1 MKKTFFIA
9 LAIVSFGLI
18 SCSQEEKVNGNEVSQ
33 QNVEENFTVLEEK
46 EFTGDELFAQS
57 MSSLEGYVDSDI
69 IERINTSFEEAYN
82 ELPST
87 GEQTRTLPLPLYKTV
102 RITYPTAD
110 ESGKTVQASALIVYP
125 LLKRIKNVMLIN
137 HGTQIGFM
145 MVPTGYTS
153 VEAIMAATGSLCIL
167 PDYIGLGSTAK
178 HPDLYL
184 NHEVHGTTSVDA
196 LLTLLDFAKSKR
208 LPLESDYNTYIVGY
222 SQGGSVSLASLRQVQ
237 RLDEATQ
244 KRIHL
249 KKVFCGDG
257 PYDLRLTFETY
268 LNDFHNGKPLGLGSV
283 IPLVIN
289 SMFNSY
295 PAELEGMK
303 YEDFFTDWALKT
315 GVPQAIRNN
324 KEGILDMMLKLY
336 GADLDKI
343 LNMKYIEENPD
354 DLERLLCLMDRQNL
368 CKGWTPKYP
377 LKLLH
382 CNPDG
387 VVPFAN
393 FEEASA
399 YLKNEYVETQ
409 VVPINSNILKD
420 ALLQHIFGMTVM
432 LEQIL
437 SGKF

>member
-1 MKKTFFIA
+1 MKTKFLLA
-9 LAIVSFGLI
+9 LAVVSMGLF
-18 SCSQEEKVNGNEVSQ
+18 SCSQEESMKVNENAE
-33 QNVEENFTVLEEK
+33 QNVAKTFEIIDEK
-46 EFTGDELFAQS
+46 EFSGDELF
-57 MSSLEGYVDSDI
+57 SDAMGN
-69 IERINTSFEEAYN
+69 IEDCIAPDLYEKINNSFIKSYN
-82 ELPST
+82 ELPT
-87 GEQTRTLPLPLYKTV
+87 LNTDTRAIVPALYKTV
-102 RITYPTAD
+102 HVTYQTLD
-110 ESGKTVQASALIVYP
+110 ESNKPVTASALIVYP
-125 LLKRIKNVMLIN
+125 LLKKIKNVMLIN

-145 MVPTGYTS
+145 MVPSNYTS

-167 PDYIGLGSTAK
+167 PDYIGLGASAK

-184 NHEVHGTTSVDA
+184 NHEVHGRTSVDA
-196 LLTLLDFAKSKR
+196 LLTLLDYAKCKR
-208 LPLESDYNTYIVGY
+208 LPLDSDYNTYIVGY

-295 PAELEGMK
+295 PAELEGMN

-336 GADLDKI
+336 GAELDKI

-354 DLERLLCLMDRQNL
+354 DLERLLSLMDRQNL
-368 CKGWTPKYP
+368 CKGWAPKYP

-393 FEEASA
+393 FEEATA
-399 YLKNEYVETQ
+399 TIKNEYVETEI
-409 VVPINSNILKD
+409 VPINTKILND
-420 ALLQHIFGMTVM
+420 ALLQHIYGMMVM
-432 LEQIL
+432 LEEIM